1 MSGAGDARAPAPVT
15 SEDCPYLHVDMDAFY
30 AAVMTRDRPELRDR
44 PVVVGGGDRGVV
56 LSASYAARTSGVRSG
71 IPMTRA
77 RRLCPTALVIRPD
90 YDLFT
95 TVSISVMEIFRRVT
109 PAVEALSLDE
119 AFLDVSGA
127 SRRLGGPVDVAELI
141 RARVADEQ
149 GIACSVGVAGTVGVA
164 KIASRRAKPDGV
176 VVVPPDQV
184 TSFLHPLAVT
194 ELWGVGPKTGEQLHR
209 LGLHTVGDLAHT
221 PRPTL
226 QRALGQA
233 LGLQLHRYAWGED
246 SRMVVARRHDAEGP
260 DKSIGSDETFGRDT
274 DDPEVVLRELLHL
287 TVGVAAR
294 LRAAAVAG
302 RTVTIKV
309 RFADFTTITRSRTR
323 PEPTDVT
330 GEIYETAVALFRG
343 LGLQRARI
351 RLVGVRVEG
360 LQPRAQVFR
369 QLVLGERDQG
379 WSEADQAVDRA
390 VSRFGARAVQPAS
403 LLGRRVPRSG

>member
-1 MSGAGDARAPAPVT
+1 MS
-15 SEDCPYLHVDMDAFY
+15 
-30 AAVMTRDRPELRDR
+30 
-44 PVVVGGGDRGVV
+44 
-56 LSASYAARTSGVRSG
+56 
-71 IPMTRA
+71 
-77 RRLCPTALVIRPD
+77 RRRLVIRPD

-119 AFLDVSGA
+119 AFLDVSGSA
-127 SRRLGGPVDVAELI
+127 PAARRRRSAVAELI

-149 GIACSVGVAGTVGVA
+149 GITCSVGVAGTVGVA

-194 ELWGVGPKTGEQLHR
+194 ELWGVGEKTGEQLHR

-226 QRALGQA
+226 QRALGRA
-233 LGLQLHRYAWGED
+233 MGAAAAPLRLGRGQPDGDRPAP
-246 SRMVVARRHDAEGP
+246 RRPRGRTRA
-260 DKSIGSDETFGRDT
+260 SASDETFGRDT
-274 DDPEVVLRELLHL
+274 DDPEVVLRELLRL
-287 TVGVAAR
+287 TVRVAAR
-294 LRAAAVAG
+294 LRAASAAA
-302 RTVTIKV
+302 RTVTLKV

-330 GEIYETAVALFRG
+330 GEIYETAAGLFRRPG
-343 LGLQRARI
+343 AAAGPDPPGRGAGGGSAAARD
-351 RLVGVRVEG
+351 
-360 LQPRAQVFR
+360 QVFR

-390 VSRFGARAVQPAS
+390 VSRFGAHRGPA
-403 LLGRRVPRSG
+403 GFAARTAAYRRPG